1 MPKRTSDHGKHN
13 RTPLLGGLKDSM
25 NALAADLGLSK
36 PKKHDTNP
44 FGDAL
49 QETSER
55 KGGIIDELTRH
66 AVALSPVIKR
76 RTFPELEN
84 VPEGLVLGWA
94 QLPSTRGRGFSLGIF
109 PDRDHFAQVAFAD
122 THGRVFVGTDPD
134 MDVQDMQA
142 RFMFGKEKEVTL
154 PDGERLGESDEP
166 RSRSGFSRADR
177 GLGSALHHGRGLGR
191 GLGHGADGVKAIT
204 GGVVG
209 RDDTGRMTWLASWL
223 KAGNRYTLEQMR
235 ANLPP
240 AMRHDLEYRDA
251 ITIAFFATYML
262 PQINGLLIGFG
273 SGNIFRRLNREAPIG
288 AIRRSVRDTLAARAH
303 GMRASGLEDHFADLM
318 REAGALD
325 TTPGLEAVHGA
336 EPLHLYTSTYS
347 SGYFFTWDKSL
358 AFGQALKSLKIEGNL
373 NRFAAVSAWLERN
386 ASLGRNPTE
395 DTVTRAEAAQI
406 DMKLIENPA
415 IMALDPYDG
424 EQERRAVLSLID
436 IAARTA
442 GQIRSEFPDPRDVLT
457 QQNVPD
463 SGVTNA
469 AGAESTESVEGAVE
483 RTNKS
488 DTNTQAARPS
498 CSPARSD
505 EWVYRQ
511 TLSSLLRRLR
521 LPYRFDV
528 EFRSRLDSG
537 EVAIGFTTAGTSMMP
552 DSRYDTTRRTW
563 RALSS
568 AERAS
573 MSAAYNL
580 RVGLMMAA
588 LSFGTSESVRQVSL
602 HIDSIGLEEAIAEQD
617 SAIEAMMSEALSA
630 FEHLRSG
637 DLGRVGSKADPKDGD
652 FHGDPTRPITHE
664 ETFGQTASGDERG
677 TAGGAGNGTGPSAD
691 ATDQA
696 AAESADADGAASID
710 SQFEDLMKGIDIDE
724 MAFGMPDDTGAGDD
738 LGGIGGEGVG
748 TDGADGAAGMD
759 DDPMSVLRRNPTV
772 RNMVT
777 VTFTRDAFLKRLD
790 TAGLDNPEE
799 TYRMFGAVMDVD
811 GEGGLKPISADF
823 DLADSRFS
831 PTGSQEEPELA
842 DRQFSPATAHVLGAQ
857 NSAGLAIQRVDLL
870 QHGVNEF
877 HDIARNTSLGSVEK
891 AQRAM
896 QVIES
901 ICDPELT
908 DLASQVT
915 SALIDGKDT
924 PDFTFTLADDL
935 DKERLRA
942 RDMLFSGQADQAIE
956 AAEAAV
962 AHLDQVYAA
971 GHGVPRYFNSYAE
984 RVVYNRLFATLDERT
999 VLIPDNLFYAHMELA
1014 DVLSQIKGAEAA
1026 IPHLN
1031 RMVAY
1036 APAYPLSHLKLAIQL
1051 ARNEDWDSARA
1062 ACLNAL
1068 RVALDR
1074 DDAAFAY
1081 YRFAYAEW
1089 MLDRFDTAAAAYI
1102 MSDHIAPGAIGS
1114 LESELQEL
1122 VSRADSQCI
1131 PVPESVEAAAH
1142 VLATHDLPVWPHI
1155 EVADIVRDAA
1165 RVCVDEDMFV
1175 PARTLSVA
1183 VARMNDGEGD
1193 NIDIIQAQFLRS
1205 LSA

>member
-1 MPKRTSDHGKHN
+1 M
-13 RTPLLGGLKDSM
+13 
-25 NALAADLGLSK
+25 
-36 PKKHDTNP
+36 
-44 FGDAL
+44 
-49 QETSER
+49 R

-154 PDGERLGESDEP
+154 PDGERLGESGEP
-166 RSRSGFSRADR
+166 RSRSGFSRAGH

-424 EQERRAVLSLID
+424 EQERRAVLSLVD

-469 AGAESTESVEGAVE
+469 AGAESTESAEGAVE
-483 RTNKS
+483 RTDKS

-498 CSPARSD
+498 YSPARSD

-664 ETFGQTASGDERG
+664 ETFGQTASG
-677 TAGGAGNGTGPSAD
+677 
-691 ATDQA
+691 
-696 AAESADADGAASID
+696 
-710 SQFEDLMKGIDIDE
+710 
-724 MAFGMPDDTGAGDD
+724 
-738 LGGIGGEGVG
+738 
-748 TDGADGAAGMD
+748 
-759 DDPMSVLRRNPTV
+759 
-772 RNMVT
+772 
-777 VTFTRDAFLKRLD
+777 
-790 TAGLDNPEE
+790 
-799 TYRMFGAVMDVD
+799 
-811 GEGGLKPISADF
+811 IS
-823 DLADSRFS
+823 
-831 PTGSQEEPELA
+831 
-842 DRQFSPATAHVLGAQ
+842 H
-857 NSAGLAIQRVDLL
+857 
-870 QHGVNEF
+870 
-877 HDIARNTSLGSVEK
+877 
-891 AQRAM
+891 
-896 QVIES
+896 
-901 ICDPELT
+901 
-908 DLASQVT
+908 
-915 SALIDGKDT
+915 
-924 PDFTFTLADDL
+924 
-935 DKERLRA
+935 
-942 RDMLFSGQADQAIE
+942 
-956 AAEAAV
+956 
-962 AHLDQVYAA
+962 
-971 GHGVPRYFNSYAE
+971 
-984 RVVYNRLFATLDERT
+984 
-999 VLIPDNLFYAHMELA
+999 
-1014 DVLSQIKGAEAA
+1014 
-1026 IPHLN
+1026 
-1031 RMVAY
+1031 
-1036 APAYPLSHLKLAIQL
+1036 
-1051 ARNEDWDSARA
+1051 
-1062 ACLNAL
+1062 
-1068 RVALDR
+1068 
-1074 DDAAFAY
+1074 
-1081 YRFAYAEW
+1081 
-1089 MLDRFDTAAAAYI
+1089 
-1102 MSDHIAPGAIGS
+1102 
-1114 LESELQEL
+1114 
-1122 VSRADSQCI
+1122 
-1131 PVPESVEAAAH
+1131 
-1142 VLATHDLPVWPHI
+1142 
-1155 EVADIVRDAA
+1155 
-1165 RVCVDEDMFV
+1165 
-1175 PARTLSVA
+1175 PARPTYSLT
-1183 VARMNDGEGD
+1183 RGES
-1193 NIDIIQAQFLRS
+1193 NS
-1205 LSA
+1205 L

>member
-1 MPKRTSDHGKHN
+1 MPKPPSNPRRHDH
-13 RTPLLGGLKDSM
+13 RRISLLGGLKDSM
-25 NALAADLGLSK
+25 NALAADLGLARPSV
-36 PKKHDTNP
+36 TNANP

-49 QETSER
+49 QEASER
-55 KGGIIDELTRH
+55 KGGVIDELTRH
-66 AVALSPVIKR
+66 AVPLSPVTKR
-76 RTFPELEN
+76 RTFPDLEN

-94 QLPSTRGRGFSLGIF
+94 QLPQTQGRGFSLGIF
-109 PDRDHFAQVAFAD
+109 PDHDHFAQVAFAD
-122 THGRVFVGTDPD
+122 THGRVFVGTDPN
-134 MDVQDMQA
+134 MDVQEMQP
-142 RFMFGKEKEVTL
+142 RFMFGKEKDVVF
-154 PDGERLGESDEP
+154 PDGERLGWRDGERDGFDRAGGASGVGGTARTVFGRAMDFARDRIEG
-166 RSRSGFSRADR
+166 RS
-177 GLGSALHHGRGLGR
+177 LGR
-191 GLGHGADGVKAIT
+191 SDGEDGGVKAVF
-204 GGVVG
+204 GGIVG
-209 RDDTGRMTWLASWL
+209 RDDSGRMTWLASWL

-235 ANLPP
+235 ANLPDD
-240 AMRHDLEYRDA
+240 MRHDLEYRDA
-251 ITIAFFATYML
+251 ITIAFFAAYMI

-288 AIRRSVRDTLAARAH
+288 AIRRCVRDTLAARAH

-325 TTPGLEAVHGA
+325 QTPGLEPVHGA

-347 SGYFFTWDKSL
+347 NGYFFTWDKSL

-386 ASLGRNPTE
+386 ASLGRTPTE

-415 IMALDPYDG
+415 LMALDPYDG
-424 EQERRAVLSLID
+424 ADERRAVLSMVGVAEH
-436 IAARTA
+436 AAE
-442 GQIRSEFPDPRDVLT
+442 QIRGDFPDPRET
-457 QQNVPD
+457 
-463 SGVTNA
+463 
-469 AGAESTESVEGAVE
+469 AGAGAGMPGSPAGE
-483 RTNKS
+483 TFRTG
-488 DTNTQAARPS
+488 AARPG
-498 CSPARSD
+498 AGAASD

-511 TLSSLLRRLR
+511 ALSSLLRRLR

-552 DSRYDTTRRTW
+552 DSRYDTARRTW
-563 RALSS
+563 RTLSG

-588 LSFGTSESVRQVSL
+588 LSFGASSSVRQVSL

-637 DLGRVGSKADPKDGD
+637 DMGRAGSKADPKDGD
-652 FHGDPTRPITHE
+652 FHGDPTRPISRE
-664 ETFGQTASGDERG
+664 ETFGQPSGGEDHTSAPDTGAVQTGGPDSGSAGGQESGD
-677 TAGGAGNGTGPSAD
+677 D
-691 ATDQA
+691 
-696 AAESADADGAASID
+696 SID
-710 SQFEDLMKGIDIDE
+710 SQFEDLMRGVDIDE
-724 MAFGMPDDTGAGDD
+724 MAFS
-738 LGGIGGEGVG
+738 IGGESGDG
-748 TDGADGAAGMD
+748 QTDGSNAGDERDADAGQRD
-759 DDPMSVLRRNPTV
+759 DAVPADDAGDDPMSVLRRNPTV

-777 VTFTRDAFLKRLD
+777 VTFSRDAFLKRLD
-790 TAGLDNPEE
+790 TDGLDNPED

-811 GEGGLKPISADF
+811 GEGGLKPVAADF
-823 DLADSRFS
+823 DLSDSRFS

-842 DRQFSPATAHVLGAQ
+842 DRGFSPATARVLGAKD
-857 NSAGLAIQRVDLL
+857 SAGLAIQRVDLL

-877 HDIARNTSLGSVEK
+877 HALAQDASLDSVGK
-891 AQRAM
+891 AQQAM
-896 QVIES
+896 RIIDS

-908 DLASQVT
+908 ALASEVT

-924 PDFTFTLADDL
+924 PDFTFTLANNL

-942 RDMLFSGQADQAIE
+942 RDLLFSGQAEQAIE

-962 AHLDQVYAA
+962 AHLDQIYAA
-971 GHGVPRYFNSYAE
+971 GPGVPRYFNSYAE
-984 RVVYNRLFATLDERT
+984 RVVYNRLFATPDERT

-1014 DVLSQIKGAEAA
+1014 DVLSQIKGAKAA

-1051 ARNEDWDSARA
+1051 ARSEDWDSARA

-1114 LESELQEL
+1114 LEGELQEL
-1122 VSRADSQCI
+1122 VARADSQCI
-1131 PVPESVEAAAH
+1131 AVPENVEAAAH
-1142 VLATHDLPVWPHI
+1142 VLAIHDLPVWPHI
-1155 EVADIVRDAA
+1155 EVASIMRDAA
-1165 RVCVDEDMFV
+1165 RVCVDEGMFV

-1193 NIDIIQAQFLRS
+1193 SIDVIQAQFLRS

>member
-1 MPKRTSDHGKHN
+1 MPKRMSNHSERSG
-13 RTPLLGGLKDSM
+13 PSFLSGLKDSM
-25 NALAADLGLSK
+25 NALASDLGLSK
-36 PKKHDTNP
+36 PRQASTNP

-49 QETSER
+49 SEASER
-55 KGGIIDELTRH
+55 KGGIIDELTKH
-66 AVALSPVIKR
+66 AVPLSPVVKR
-76 RTFPELEN
+76 RSFPALEN

-122 THGRVFVGTDPD
+122 THGRVFVGADLD
-134 MDVQDMQA
+134 MDIQDMQP

-154 PDGERLGESDEP
+154 PNGERLGHDMGQT
-166 RSRSGFSRADR
+166 RRNM
-177 GLGSALHHGRGLGR
+177 LGR
-191 GLGHGADGVKAIT
+191 AIRNNGEVKAIT
-204 GGVVG
+204 GGVIG

-235 ANLPP
+235 ANLP
-240 AMRHDLEYRDA
+240 AEMRHDLEYRDA
-251 ITIAFFATYML
+251 VAIAFFAAYML

-288 AIRRSVRDTLAARAH
+288 AIRRSIRDTMEARAH

-325 TTPGLEAVHGA
+325 NTPGLEAVHGA

-358 AFGQALKSLKIEGNL
+358 AFNQALKSLKIEGNL

-386 ASLGRNPTE
+386 SSRGLNPTE

-415 IMALDPYDG
+415 IMALNPYDG
-424 EQERRAVLSLID
+424 SDERRAVLSLVN
-436 IAARTA
+436 AAEHAADR
-442 GQIRSEFPDPRDVLT
+442 IREEFPDPR
-457 QQNVPD
+457 
-463 SGVTNA
+463 NA
-469 AGAESTESVEGAVE
+469 TP
-483 RTNKS
+483 RT
-488 DTNTQAARPS
+488 
-498 CSPARSD
+498 D

-552 DSRYDTTRRTW
+552 DSRYDTERRTW
-563 RALSS
+563 RTLSS
-568 AERAS
+568 VERAS
-573 MSAAYNL
+573 MSASYNL

-588 LSFGTSESVRQVSL
+588 LSFGTSQAVHQVSL

-617 SAIEAMMSEALSA
+617 SAIEEMMSEALSA

-637 DLGRVGSKADPKDGD
+637 DLGRVSSKADPKDGD

-664 ETFGQTASGDERG
+664 ETFGQPPTGTGDEQPA
-677 TAGGAGNGTGPSAD
+677 TDAETDGAGPS
-691 ATDQA
+691 QQN
-696 AAESADADGAASID
+696 AEDSDDSASID
-710 SQFEDLMKGIDIDE
+710 SQFEDLMRGIDIDE
-724 MAFGMPDDTGAGDD
+724 MAFGMASDDGNETENAGAG
-738 LGGIGGEGVG
+738 
-748 TDGADGAAGMD
+748 

-777 VTFTRDAFLKRLD
+777 VIFARDAFLQRLD
-790 TAGLDNPEE
+790 TDGLDHPEE

-811 GEGGLKPISADF
+811 GEGGLKPINADF

-831 PTGSQEEPELA
+831 PVGSQEEPELA
-842 DRQFSPATAHVLGAQ
+842 DRQFNASTARVLGAQ

-870 QHGVNEF
+870 QHGVNAF
-877 HDIARNTSLGSVEK
+877 HDIARNTELDSVEK

-896 QVIES
+896 QIIES
-901 ICDPELT
+901 ISDPELT
-908 DLASQVT
+908 GLASQVT
-915 SALIDGKDT
+915 SALIDGNDT
-924 PDFTFTLADDL
+924 PDFAFTLADEL

-942 RDMLFSGQADQAIE
+942 RDLLFSGQADQAIE
-956 AAEAAV
+956 MAEAA
-962 AHLDQVYAA
+962 AARMDQTFAM
-971 GHGVPRYFNSYAE
+971 GPGVPRYFNSYAE
-984 RVVYNRLFATLDERT
+984 RVVYNRLFTTLDERT

-1014 DVLSQIKGAEAA
+1014 DVLGQLKGAKAA

-1131 PVPESVEAAAH
+1131 RVPESVESAAQ
-1142 VLATHDLPVWPHI
+1142 VLSSHDLPVWPHI

-1165 RVCVDEDMFV
+1165 RVCVDEGMFV

-1193 NIDIIQAQFLRS
+1193 NIDVIQAQFLRS

>member
-13 RTPLLGGLKDSM
+13 RAPLLGGLKDSM

-122 THGRVFVGTDPD
+122 THGRVFVGADPN

-166 RSRSGFSRADR
+166 RSRSGFSRAGC
-177 GLGSALHHGRGLGR
+177 GLGNALHHGRGLGR

-347 SGYFFTWDKSL
+347 SGYFFAWDKSL

-424 EQERRAVLSLID
+424 EQERRAVLSLVD

-469 AGAESTESVEGAVE
+469 AGAGSTEGAVE
-483 RTNKS
+483 RADRN
-488 DTNTQAARPS
+488 DTDTQAARPS
-498 CSPARSD
+498 YSPARSD

-528 EFRSRLDSG
+528 EFRSCLDSG

-602 HIDSIGLEEAIAEQD
+602 HID
-617 SAIEAMMSEALSA
+617 A

-664 ETFGQTASGDERG
+664 ETFGQMASGDERG
-677 TAGGAGNGTGPSAD
+677 TTGGTGNGTGPSAD

-696 AAESADADGAASID
+696 AVESADADGAASID
-710 SQFEDLMKGIDIDE
+710 SQFEDLMKGVDIDE

-748 TDGADGAAGMD
+748 TDGADGAAGVD

-857 NSAGLAIQRVDLL
+857 NSAGLAIQRVGLL

-908 DLASQVT
+908 GLASQVT

-956 AAEAAV
+956 AAEATV
-962 AHLDQVYAA
+962 SHLDQVYAA

-1102 MSDHIAPGAIGS
+1102 MSEHIAPGAIGS

-1122 VSRADSQCI
+1122 VSRADSQCM
-1131 PVPESVEAAAH
+1131 PVPESVETAAH
-1142 VLATHDLPVWPHI
+1142 VLAMHGLPVWPHI

-1165 RVCVDEDMFV
+1165 RVCVDEGMFV